1 MHSKSSQSGE
11 PMASRLV
18 LVVEADPAAQ
28 RHAASL
34 VTSLGYEAFITE
46 SVEEALAALSHNEFL
61 LSLVDLDLDGAD
73 GIEVLRRLRIQGGR
87 PGPIVIIANS
97 DSIKRVSEAAALG
110 ADDVLQT
117 PFTPDDLENTIKSAI
132 ARPPRVWGHE
142 PQDDR
147 GRKLQHELALWQS
160 APMREVREIIRQA
173 ARADV
178 TVLICG
184 ETGTGKDLVA
194 RAIHEF
200 GVRKAGPF
208 VKVNCAAVPREL
220 LESELFGHERGAFTG
235 AHQLKLGKFES
246 ADRGTIFLDEIGD
259 LHPALQGK
267 LLHVL
272 QDGQFSR
279 VGGRSTIKVDVRV
292 LAATNQN
299 LEQAVAAGR
308 FRDDLYYRLN
318 VVQIVVPALRERP
331 EEIPILAQYFVERYA
346 KVFQHEGFEL
356 PAETVER
363 LRRYRYPGNVREL
376 ENIVKRMIVLGDSL
390 LARSSWPGE
399 LANGKNDGAPPPAKI
414 QISLKDISRKAALV
428 AERQAILNALEQTQ
442 WNRMRAAKLL
452 NISYRALLYKIKD
465 AALVQDGQSSRP
477 A

>member
-1 MHSKSSQSGE
+1 MSGE
-11 PMASRLV
+11 PVASRLV
-18 LVVEADPAAQ
+18 LIAEADPVAQ
-28 RHAASL
+28 RHLASL
-34 VTSLGYEAFITE
+34 LANLGYEPVITGTVAE
-46 SVEEALAALSHNEFL
+46 SLAALSHNQFL
-61 LSLVDLDLDGAD
+61 LSLVDLNLDGVD
-73 GIEVLRRLRIQGGR
+73 GTELLRRLRIQGGN
-87 PGPIVIIANS
+87 PGPVIVIANRGT
-97 DSIKRVSEAAALG
+97 IKRMPEAAALG
-110 ADDVLQT
+110 ADDVLQK
-117 PFTPDDLENTIKSAI
+117 PFTPEDLENVIKSAI
-132 ARPPRVWGHE
+132 ARSPRAWGLE

-160 APMREVREIIRQA
+160 PQMREVREIIRQA

-178 TVLICG
+178 AVLICG

-246 ADRGTIFLDEIGD
+246 ADHGTIFLDEIGD

-299 LEQAVAAGR
+299 LEQAVATGR

-318 VVQIVVPALRERP
+318 VLQIVVPALRERP
-331 EEIPILAQYFVERYA
+331 EEIPLLAQYFVERYTTL
-346 KVFQHEGFEL
+346 FQHEGFTL
-356 PAETVER
+356 PAEMLQR
-363 LRRYRYPGNVREL
+363 LTHYRYPGNVREL
-376 ENIVKRMIVLGDSL
+376 ENIIKRMIVLGDSL
-390 LARSSWPGE
+390 LARSPWPGE
-399 LANGKNDGAPPPAKI
+399 LANGKNDGTPLPAKV
-414 QISLKDISRKAALV
+414 QVSLKDISRKAALA
-428 AERQAILNALEQTQ
+428 AERQAILDALEQTR

-452 NISYRALLYKIKD
+452 KISYRALLYKIKD
-465 AALVQDGQSSRP
+465 AGLEQERRAPSP
-477 A
+477 T

>member
-1 MHSKSSQSGE
+1 MPSS
-11 PMASRLV
+11 PVASRLV
-18 LVVEADPAAQ
+18 LVAESDPVAQ
-28 RHAASL
+28 RHLASL
-34 VTSLGYEAFITE
+34 LANLGYEPVVTGSVAE
-46 SVEEALAALSHNEFL
+46 SLAALRHNRFL
-61 LSLVDLDLDGAD
+61 LSLVDLNLDGAN
-73 GIEVLRRLRIQGGR
+73 GTELLRHLNVQGGS
-87 PGPIVIIANS
+87 PGAIIVIANGG
-97 DSIKRVSEAAALG
+97 SIRRMPEVAALG
-110 ADDVLQT
+110 ADDVLQK
-117 PFTPDDLENTIKSAI
+117 PFTPEDLENAIKSAI
-132 ARPPRVWGHE
+132 ARPSRAWGQE

-147 GRKLQHELALWQS
+147 GRRLQQELDLWQS
-160 APMREVREIIRQA
+160 PEMREVREIIRQA

-246 ADRGTIFLDEIGD
+246 ADHGTIFLDEIGD

-331 EEIPILAQYFVERYA
+331 EEIPLLAQYFVERYA
-346 KVFQHEGFEL
+346 KLFQQAGFKL
-356 PAETVER
+356 PSETVQR
-363 LRRYRYPGNVREL
+363 LMRYRYPGNVREL
-376 ENIVKRMIVLGDSL
+376 ENIIKRMLVLGDSL
-390 LARSSWPGE
+390 VARSPWPGE
-399 LANGKNDGAPPPAKI
+399 LANGRHDSAPAPAKV
-414 QISLKDISRKAALV
+414 QISLKNISRKAALA
-428 AERQAILNALEQTQ
+428 AERQAILDALEQTR

-465 AALVQDGQSSRP
+465 AGLIQDRQSSSP

>member
-1 MHSKSSQSGE
+1 
-11 PMASRLV
+11 MANDSPSSRLV

-28 RHAASL
+28 DNLARL
-34 VTSLGYEAFITE
+34 LINLGYEPVLARSVTE
-46 SVEEALAALSHNEFL
+46 STAALSRSQFHM
-61 LSLVDLDLDGAD
+61 SLVNLNLDGGD
-73 GIEVLRRLRIQGGR
+73 SVDFLRRLKTEGGS
-87 PGPIVIIANS
+87 PGAIIVIANGGTAR
-97 DSIKRVSEAAALG
+97 RVSEAAALG
-110 ADDVLQT
+110 ADGVLHM
-117 PFTPDDLENTIKSAI
+117 PFTADDLEDVIKSASSRP
-132 ARPPRVWGHE
+132 ARASQHE

-147 GRKLQHELALWQS
+147 GRTLRQELALWQS
-160 APMREVREIIRQA
+160 PRMQEVREIIRQA

-194 RAIHEF
+194 RGIHEF
-200 GVRKAGPF
+200 GVRQAGPF

-235 AHQLKLGKFES
+235 AHQLKIGKFEA
-246 ADRGTIFLDEIGD
+246 ADHGTIFLDEIGD
-259 LHPALQGK
+259 LHQALQGK

-318 VVQIVVPALRERP
+318 VIQIVVPALRDRL
-331 EEIPILAQYFVERYA
+331 EEIPLLAKYFVERYA
-346 KVFQHEGFEL
+346 KLFKHGGFTL
-356 PAETVER
+356 SPETLQR
-363 LRRYRYPGNVREL
+363 LVRYRYPGNVREL
-376 ENIVKRMIVLGDSL
+376 ENVIKRMIVLEDSQ

-399 LANGKNDGAPPPAKI
+399 PVNDRHDGPPLPVKARV
-414 QISLKDISRKAALV
+414 SLKDISRKAALA
-428 AERQAILNALEQTQ
+428 AERKAILDALEQTQ

-465 AALVQDGQSSRP
+465 AALVPEGQSPSP

>member
-1 MHSKSSQSGE
+1 MPDDSVT
-11 PMASRLV
+11 SRLV
-18 LVVEADPAAQ
+18 LVVEADPVIQ
-28 RHAASL
+28 RHLASL
-34 VTSLGYEAFITE
+34 LSTLGYEPLVTG
-46 SVEEALAALSHNEFL
+46 SVADSLAALAHHQFL

-73 GIEVLRRLRIQGGR
+73 GAELLRRLQFDGGS
-87 PGPIVIIANS
+87 PGPIIVIARGG
-97 DSIKRVSEAAALG
+97 SIKRLPEAVALG
-110 ADDVLQT
+110 ADDVLQE
-117 PFTPDDLENTIKSAI
+117 PFTTEDLENVIKSAI
-132 ARPPRVWGHE
+132 SRPSRARGHE
-142 PQDDR
+142 PQGDR
-147 GRKLQHELALWQS
+147 SRKLQDELALWQS
-160 APMREVREIIRQA
+160 PQMREVREIIRQA

-200 GVRKAGPF
+200 GVRKARPF

-246 ADRGTIFLDEIGD
+246 ADHGTIFLDEIGD
-259 LHPALQGK
+259 LHSALQGK

-318 VVQIVVPALRERP
+318 VLQITVPALRERP
-331 EEIPILAQYFVERYA
+331 EEIPLLAQYFVERYA
-346 KVFQHEGFEL
+346 KLFQHDGFTL
-356 PAETVER
+356 PAETLLR
-363 LRRYRYPGNVREL
+363 LVRYRYPGNVREL
-376 ENIVKRMIVLGDSL
+376 ENFIKRMIVLGDSL
-390 LARSSWPGE
+390 LARSPWLGE
-399 LANGKNDGAPPPAKI
+399 LANGQHETPPPPGKV
-414 QISLKDISRKAALV
+414 QISLKNISRKAALA
-428 AERQAILNALEQTQ
+428 AEREAILDALEQTR

-465 AALVQDGQSSRP
+465 AGLEQQRGAPSQ